1 MFKKIYETENS
12 RCVLI
17 KIKTHFQ
24 LEFWKEIILEM
35 REYEREQNQ
44 NNSHNLHKNNNIIN
58 YFLYTSSI
66 TDVVRELGGSHGI
79 PLIPFLC
86 SIICG

>member
-35 REYEREQNQ
+35 REYERE
-44 NNSHNLHKNNNIIN
+44 
-58 YFLYTSSI
+58 
-66 TDVVRELGGSHGI
+66 
-79 PLIPFLC
+79 
-86 SIICG
+86 